1 MRVAIVNETFV
12 KLYMPDVDPLTTRVR
27 MNPYAVPSPE
37 LEPVE
42 WRIVGVYGD
51 VKNAGPGSQSF
62 PEIDVPF
69 WQAPW
74 PRTTMAIHT
83 AGADVSGVQRDVAN
97 IIRTLERDLPMA
109 NVRTMK
115 QVVNEAMAADRF
127 HTVLFGA
134 FAAVALILAAVGIY
148 GVMSFVVAQRTQEI
162 GVRMALGARRARVL
176 GDVLRDGMTT
186 ALVGTIFG
194 AAGAWGIGLAMRGMV
209 HGVDTFDPI
218 AFLIVAGALLGSAL
232 VACLVPAHRAAS
244 VDPIVALRQ
253 D

>member
-1 MRVAIVNETFV
+1 
-12 KLYMPDVDPLTTRVR
+12 
-27 MNPYAVPSPE
+27 
-37 LEPVE
+37 
-42 WRIVGVYGD
+42 
-51 VKNAGPGSQSF
+51 
-62 PEIDVPF
+62 
-69 WQAPW
+69 
-74 PRTTMAIHT
+74 
-83 AGADVSGVQRDVAN
+83 
-97 IIRTLERDLPMA
+97 
-109 NVRTMK
+109 
-115 QVVNEAMAADRF
+115 
-127 HTVLFGA
+127 
-134 FAAVALILAAVGIY
+134 
-148 GVMSFVVAQRTQEI
+148 MSFVVAQRTQEI